1 MLCCK
6 NLSWDFSLNI
16 VFFLLLWVMRVYI
29 VLVKGMKVTLKNLQV
44 KNFAGTLQDGLSHEV
59 LAKYNLDLD
68 FSASSNVLLTWPFRG
83 NLYSQVSSELIVK
96 LH

>member
-1 MLCCK
+1 
-6 NLSWDFSLNI
+6 
-16 VFFLLLWVMRVYI
+16 MRVYI

-44 KNFAGTLQDGLSHEV
+44 KNFVGTLQDGLSHEV

-68 FSASSNVLLTWPFRG
+68 FSTSSNVLLAWPFRG
-83 NLYSQVSSELIVK
+83 NLYSQASSELIVK